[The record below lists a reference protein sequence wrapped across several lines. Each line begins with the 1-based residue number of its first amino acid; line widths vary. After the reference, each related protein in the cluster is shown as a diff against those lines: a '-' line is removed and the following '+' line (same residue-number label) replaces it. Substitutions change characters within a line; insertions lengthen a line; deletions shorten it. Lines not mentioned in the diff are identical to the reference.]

1 MTKKLLRASATFG
14 LTLVLAVIA
23 AATPQAATLA
33 RVKTSDAAASAAAWR
48 RVFHDDFD
56 SRKTSRAKWSNT
68 APQKLP
74 GRQCWRFTKVSGR
87 TVVVIKSNK
96 PWEDPGAVSCR
107 MATDEPFG
115 GATYKFSARVKF
127 HRAGGTLSSFWVT
140 GAGPNEIDVIENAGK
155 KTPKTAPCVL
165 KRDRDN
171 PITTDAASASRFYGL
186 MHNVYH
192 AYEPSV
198 GHRSCL
204 AKPRANGLYDG
215 NFHTVTAI
223 WRPGASVTFE
233 VDGRRT
239 SRFAAKWSRTSAVN
253 ALLTNKSNKPNG
265 VGFVV
270 DWVKVWRRS

>member
-1 MTKKLLRASATFG
+1 MTKRLLRAAATIG
-14 LTLVLAVIA
+14 LTLGL
-23 AATPQAATLA
+23 TATLA
-33 RVKTSDAAASAAAWR
+33 GTLPPPSVAQVESSAPAARAAGWT
-48 RVFHDDFD
+48 RVFHDDFR
-56 SRKTSRAKWSNT
+56 SRESSRAKWSNT
-68 APQKLP
+68 APQQLSD
-74 GRQCWRFTKVSGR
+74 RRCWKFTTVSGR
-87 TVVVIKSNK
+87 SVAVIKSNK

-107 MATDEPFG
+107 MATDEMFG

-155 KTPKTAPCVL
+155 KPRDAAPCVL
-165 KRDRDN
+165 ARDRDN
-171 PITTDAASASRFYGL
+171 PITVDGESASRFYGL
-186 MHNVYH
+186 MHNVYQ

-204 AKPRANGLYDG
+204 TRSRAYGLYDG

-223 WRPGASVTFE
+223 WRPGTSVTFE
-233 VDGRRT
+233 VDGRR
-239 SRFAAKWSRTSAVN
+239 SARFGATWSRTSAVN
-253 ALLTNKSNKPNG
+253 GLLTNKSDNPND